1 MCARDACLASVA
13 GPSTSPLEG
22 AGNSVRASALIVTTV
37 AFAGLGP
44 PLGSAVA
51 VIFGIFLS
59 LPHGRGVGDMILGL
73 VPILIVIQPI
83 AFMLG
88 EIPALVTGLVVGLI
102 AHWVPRLFVGPLWK
116 RGLLGGVA
124 GAIAGTLWY
133 LFSRHQLV
141 ATYHLPLMVASDL
154 LAVAVI
160 AGVPGGILSCFFPL
174 RSWVAGAPSNNRS
187 RGP

>member
-1 MCARDACLASVA
+1 
-13 GPSTSPLEG
+13 
-22 AGNSVRASALIVTTV
+22 
-37 AFAGLGP
+37 
-44 PLGSAVA
+44 
-51 VIFGIFLS
+51 
-59 LPHGRGVGDMILGL
+59 MILGL
-73 VPILIVIQPI
+73 VPILIMIQPI

-124 GAIAGTLWY
+124 GAIAGTLWH
-133 LFSRHQLV
+133 LFSRRQLV